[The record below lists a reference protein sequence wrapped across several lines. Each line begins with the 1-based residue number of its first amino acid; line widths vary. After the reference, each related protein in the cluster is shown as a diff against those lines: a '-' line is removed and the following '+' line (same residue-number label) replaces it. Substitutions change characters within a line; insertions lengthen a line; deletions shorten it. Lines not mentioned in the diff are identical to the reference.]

1 MAKNVNIIKENNLNL
16 TNKSIEELL
25 ALRKE
30 LKQKAEIFN
39 VLQLVKKIALN

>member
-1 MAKNVNIIKENNLNL
+1 MDL

-25 ALRKE
+25 QLRKE
-30 LKQKAEIFN
+30 LKQKSEIFN

>member
-1 MAKNVNIIKENNLNL
+1 MDL
-16 TNKSIEELL
+16 TEKSIEELL
-25 ALRKE
+25 QLRKE